1 MKSIEITVAPD
12 GKTKVETKGFSGNS
26 CQVASRFLETA
37 LGARTSEVLTNEFYA
52 QSSQNENQTQQEK

>member
-1 MKSIEITVAPD
+1 MKIIEITIATD

-26 CQVASRFLETA
+26 CQVASRFLESA
-37 LGARTSEVLTNEFYA
+37 LGATTSETLSSEFYG